1 MGKVTGFLEIER
13 AQPTRRKPDERIKDF
28 YDKMVKAGVLAA
40 DLDYK
45 KIYTLAFVNKGVG
58 LDQKPK

>member
-1 MGKVTGFLEIER
+1 MTD
-13 AQPTRRKPDERIKDF
+13 ARIKDF
-28 YDKMVKAGVLAA
+28 YDKMVKAGVEQA

-45 KIYTLAFVNKGVG
+45 KIYTLQFVNKGVG